1 MDINFVESFSSIFLF
16 PLLVYKSRIRQIRS
30 WRTYCYVVNVDII
43 AFPQTELYI
52 FYSEKLLWFVLDVRI
67 LYCSLVSPGFS
78 LGVNLPLAE
87 PFQCV
92 EGFSH
97 LLEATVLIKILL
109 ILWTDRST
117 TYILG
122 TSKIQNVKAVH
133 KSFSFSP
140 LSLLPLPNGP
150 ASTFL
155 FRLSLWAPLFPHVG
169 TSPEDVVV
177 YLCFASLKAL
187 PSGVSVWVYEESQ
200 GKRATSFCSANFP

>member
-30 WRTYCYVVNVDII
+30 WRAYCYVVNVDII

-140 LSLLPLPNGP
+140 LSAAPPKWTCLDLPLQ
-150 ASTFL
+150 AQ
-155 FRLSLWAPLFPHVG
+155 PLGSSFSPCGHKSWRCRCLLMLRFPKSSPVG
-169 TSPEDVVV
+169 
-177 YLCFASLKAL
+177 CQC
-187 PSGVSVWVYEESQ
+187 VSVW
-200 GKRATSFCSANFP
+200 GIPR